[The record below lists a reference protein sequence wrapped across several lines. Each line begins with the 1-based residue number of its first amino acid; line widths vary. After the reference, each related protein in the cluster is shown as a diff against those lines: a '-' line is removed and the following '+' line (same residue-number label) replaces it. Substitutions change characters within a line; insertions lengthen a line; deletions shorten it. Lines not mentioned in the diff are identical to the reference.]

1 MKKVWVFLQEVRNE
15 LKRISWPSRK
25 EVIGATTVVI
35 VTTLFMGLFL
45 GVIDLILSRAVE
57 FLLQR

>member
-15 LKRISWPSRK
+15 LKKISWPSRK

-57 FLLQR
+57 LLLQR

>member
-1 MKKVWVFLQEVRNE
+1 MKKVLIFLQEVRNE
-15 LKRISWPSRK
+15 LKKTSWPSRK

-35 VTTLFMGLFL
+35 VTTLVMGLFL

>member
-15 LKRISWPSRK
+15 LKKISWPSRK

-45 GVIDLILSRAVE
+45 GVIDLILSRVVE

>member
-1 MKKVWVFLQEVRNE
+1 MKKVLIFLQEVRNE
-15 LKRISWPSRK
+15 LKKTSWPSRK